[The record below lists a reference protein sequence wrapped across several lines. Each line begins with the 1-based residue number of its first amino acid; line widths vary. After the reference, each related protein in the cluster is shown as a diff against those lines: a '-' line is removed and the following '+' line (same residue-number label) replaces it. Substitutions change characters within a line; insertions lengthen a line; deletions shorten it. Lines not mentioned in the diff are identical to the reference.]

1 MSPDPLL
8 EFHEVSFRA
17 GGQTILDRISWSIQ
31 SGEHW
36 ALLGPN
42 GSGKTTLLRMATG
55 FIWPNAG
62 GIIRRCGRELLD
74 LRQLRRS
81 IGWVSST
88 LVLAVPPQEIAIDTV
103 VSGRFAQFGL
113 GRHPGCKP
121 RDEDYAQGR
130 ALLEKS
136 GCGPLIDRPFGVLS
150 QGEQQQ
156 VLIARARMA
165 RPLLILLDEPCA
177 GLDPGAR
184 EKLLAAL
191 ADLLGDPQAPQII
204 LVTHHLEEILPQM
217 THTLVLSQGR
227 AVRSGL
233 TREVVDE
240 GLLERIFE
248 TSAGRIERAGGRMWP
263 IWS

>member
-17 GGQTILDRISWSIQ
+17 GGQIILDRISWSIQ

-62 GIIRRCGRELLD
+62 GIIRRCGQELLD

-88 LVLAVPPQEIAIDTV
+88 LVSSVPPQEVAVDTV

-113 GRHPGCKP
+113 RRHPGCNPK
-121 RDEDYAQGR
+121 DEDYAQGR
-130 ALLEKS
+130 TLLEKS
-136 GCGPLIDRPFGVLS
+136 GCGLLIDRPFGVLS

-165 RPLLILLDEPCA
+165 GPLLILLDEPCA

-191 ADLLGDPQAPQII
+191 ADLIGDPQAPQMV
-204 LVTHHLEEILPQM
+204 LVTHHLEEILPQI
-217 THTLVLSQGR
+217 THTLVLSRGR
-227 AVRSGL
+227 VVRSGP

-240 GLLERIFE
+240 GLLEQIFE
-248 TSAGRIERAGGRMWP
+248 TSADRIEHAGGRMWP